1 MNITLEADQGKTL
14 VVDGDAIRILKKPS
28 FFSEARDK
36 SISIRHITSVEV
48 KKPSTFVGFIQF
60 SLAGGTPKNSSY
72 TVTGGAMD
80 AVKDENAVVFMGED
94 KYQTALK
101 IKTYIDSWSDATR
114 ASLNPDKANSFVDE
128 IRKLKNLLDDGV
140 ISQEDFERG
149 KNKLLE

>member
-1 MNITLEADQGKTL
+1 MNLTLEADQGKTL
-14 VVDGDAIRILKKPS
+14 IVDGDSIRILKKQS
-28 FFSEARDK
+28 FFSEAREK

-48 KKPSTFVGFIQF
+48 KRPSTFVGFIQF
-60 SLAGGTPKNSSY
+60 SLAGGVAKSSSY

-94 KYQTALK
+94 KYQLALK
-101 IKTYIDSWSDATR
+101 VKSYIDSWSDQSQPSIKPDD
-114 ASLNPDKANSFVDE
+114 ASSFVDE
-128 IRKLKNLLDDGV
+128 IRKLKGLFDDGI